1 MSELVARAAK
11 IAAGCLTRRSKRY
24 DLAKVH
30 ARGCIAAAPQPQDTW
45 VTVHNVKSCNDGG
58 ILDLDDHLN
67 DVVDD
72 REQIIAVFEEQ
83 TSPCPTHNA
92 GDGTSASSVGTESPD
107 IFHCNELNHN
117 GGIKGGSSYID
128 VEEITADKLP
138 VGVAPLQVRR
148 GSEPTLNRLSPVSS
162 EPDPSKRWSAA
173 VVVDDLSLTRDVKEN
188 GSLSDNEQQPPP
200 PPGERGEGSG
210 GEEKSNAG
218 TLSRISRGSGRL
230 SMLGNNPH
238 MLRWA
243 EAADRQLYKFQDSR
257 KEPLGSAGSSPDR
270 DSAASSGSSQE
281 ERDSIVVLKNEAGPL
296 GIHVVPEQGS
306 GGRDMGLV
314 IQGIEP
320 GGRIDRD
327 GRLRVGD
334 TIVEVN
340 GRSLLHLSFQ
350 AAQQV
355 FKEALQSQEICLHLS
370 RRRPTHS
377 GSSPMSSPPPPLPL
391 SLPPSLSST
400 QSSSDAG
407 FSSVTSSLQSPPKRP
422 PPPPFRNDPVEGL
435 NNGVINGLVE
445 GEERS
450 GLNSKVAT
458 VTPTKKLPPPPPS
471 ATANGRSTASSLNV
485 ANTRKIGRKVHIK
498 LVKGPEGLG
507 FSVTTRDNP
516 AGGNCP
522 IYIKNILPRG
532 AAIDDGRLRPGDR
545 LLEVNGVEMTGRSQ
559 TDAVTILRN
568 APPGSTVE
576 LVVSRQEPD
585 PSPSPGLPREIPP
598 EKAGDEVGIFP
609 WRQKEILTLDIP
621 LNDTGSA
628 GLGVSVKGKTSTGAS
643 TPVDLG
649 IFVKSV
655 IHGGAA
661 SKDGRLRTNDQLLNI
676 NGISLL
682 GMTNSQ
688 AMETLRRA
696 MTQGEGPNPNAITLT
711 IARRVPSQDVAE
723 NLRFEEGF
731 LSSGDS
737 FSVHLRSDSLL
748 SSDSTA
754 ASSSCEN
761 LSVSGGSGRT
771 PDHSTSGNSENTVVY
786 VPKQPPPPP
795 VHEYGFG
802 RNPVLER
809 LMGQSSGTLP
819 SNLRNESYLRASHD
833 SWVSERHSRHHTAP
847 RTAPNHRPTPLSPS
861 TGRVPPDTV
870 QIEDDYPA
878 SLRGGDTSVPPMTPV
893 EEEAPTPTLGHNS
906 NNLNQSE
913 LSLVDG
919 GNFCR
924 DGFGRQ
930 SISEKRHAHLD
941 ARNTDTYK
949 RNKRT
954 REEQEKANARQQQT
968 EVKTSISP
976 PTVGIGS
983 HRDGA
988 DPRRP
993 TALNG
998 KEQQNGNLMRSNS
1011 ADSLLSHS
1019 KSHGATESTY
1029 LVKCQQ
1035 VSKVHR
1041 NPLFFYPACCFMV
1054 NGDSPST
1061 DASCHTTNTTVT
1073 KSNNSGSGNG
1083 TVQLVG
1089 PSLGMRKSSSLE
1101 SLQTL
1106 MVQGPDGTVT
1116 ASTSQNPRQERGARG
1131 CNESFRAA
1139 VDRSYDGPSAAGTQN
1154 SADQMETLEE
1164 EKESE
1169 TGSATSAEHR
1179 GSCPLHSVT
1188 VPLDAREAAAYASK
1202 DAASSK
1208 PTQRKKGL
1216 LKGLGSV
1223 FSRFGKNRKTIP
1235 EPGSKLSRE
1244 ELEQEAERL
1253 RARQAA
1259 RDEQERI
1266 QEQYRKLLEQQQQQ
1280 QQQQEQQQRQ
1290 QPSHQHMQPSH
1301 QPPLPPLPTQ
1311 QQQQY
1316 QQNHHFQN
1324 QRGSV
1329 QHQQSPCSV
1338 SSPPPCPSRS
1348 TPTTTSAA
1356 SRQERMQLLRAQHQ
1370 KRHVERQGHYPR
1382 DDLEEWYE
1390 QDLQHKMLRSPVP
1403 PQGRPLPPV
1412 PHALPP
1418 PAYGTC
1424 GYAQRAIP
1432 KVLPLCPLTWDLS
1445 SLTVKRTC
1453 YTTQK
1458 RTQSLMY
1465 ARCVY
1470 CNKPM
1475 ANSYCMVCSPQRNT
1489 SFGRS
1494 FSLRTSRGLQR
1505 RESDVV
1511 HSRSQSF
1518 DIFKEM
1524 ERPGSRVGL
1533 ADPTQYSH
1541 YVNFNEIQLHLRQ
1554 FQQKQQQQQQLLSQ
1568 SRDPTC
1574 SSSSQPVP
1582 PPPMSNR
1589 SRSERPSSNYFEY
1602 ETVQGT
1608 PSKPQKERIGMGPTE
1623 SSSLPRHAHVAGHR
1637 MVYAKTVPTQQ
1648 TMLPPHS
1655 SLGSGNG
1662 GVMIKTVPRA
1672 APRAHIQTMAGY
1684 RNSPN
1689 HLSQV
1694 YGITSRHDIGQQMP
1708 GSKV

>member
-1 MSELVARAAK
+1 MKVTVNFGPVRVIVPCGNGDLLVRDLVDLAITRYK
-11 IAAGCLTRRSKRY
+11 KAAGK
-24 DLAKVH
+24 
-30 ARGCIAAAPQPQDTW
+30 PQDTW

-83 TSPCPTHNA
+83 SSPCPTHNA

-117 GGIKGGSSYID
+117 GGIKGGSSYVD

-270 DSAASSGSSQE
+270 DSAASSGSSHE

-370 RRRPTHS
+370 RRRPAHS

-407 FSSVTSSLQSPPKRP
+407 FSSVTSSMQSPPKRP
-422 PPPPFRNDPVEGL
+422 PPPPFRKDPSEGL
-435 NNGVINGLVE
+435 NNGVVNGLVE

-795 VHEYGFG
+795 VHEYGYG

-833 SWVSERHSRHHTAP
+833 SWLSERHSRHHTAP
-847 RTAPNHRPTPLSPS
+847 RTAPNHRPTPLSPNTS
-861 TGRVPPDTV
+861 RVPADTV
-870 QIEDDYPA
+870 QIEDDYP
-878 SLRGGDTSVPPMTPV
+878 SCLRGGDTSVPPMTPV
-893 EEEAPTPTLGHNS
+893 EEEAPTPTLGHDS

-919 GNFCR
+919 GTFCR

-976 PTVGIGS
+976 PTIGNGS

-998 KEQQNGNLMRSNS
+998 KEQHNGNLMRSNS

-1019 KSHGATESTY
+1019 KSHGATEST
-1029 LVKCQQ
+1029 
-1035 VSKVHR
+1035 
-1041 NPLFFYPACCFMV
+1041 FMV

-1073 KSNNSGSGNG
+1073 KSNHSGSGNG

-1106 MVQGPDGTVT
+1106 MVQGPDGTVM

-1179 GSCPLHSVT
+1179 GGCPLHSVT

-1202 DAASSK
+1202 DMATSK

-1280 QQQQEQQQRQ
+1280 QQQQQQEQQQRQQQ

-1311 QQQQY
+1311 QQQY
-1316 QQNHHFQN
+1316 QQHHHFQN
-1324 QRGSV
+1324 QRGPV
-1329 QHQQSPCSV
+1329 QHQQPPCSV

-1403 PQGRPLPPV
+1403 P
-1412 PHALPP
+1412 
-1418 PAYGTC
+1418 
-1424 GYAQRAIP
+1424 
-1432 KVLPLCPLTWDLS
+1432 
-1445 SLTVKRTC
+1445 
-1453 YTTQK
+1453 
-1458 RTQSLMY
+1458 
-1465 ARCVY
+1465 
-1470 CNKPM
+1470 
-1475 ANSYCMVCSPQRNT
+1475 
-1489 SFGRS
+1489 
-1494 FSLRTSRGLQR
+1494 R

-1533 ADPTQYSH
+1533 VDPTQYSH

-1554 FQQKQQQQQQLLSQ
+1554 FQQKQQQQVSSQ

-1608 PSKPQKERIGMGPTE
+1608 PTKPQKERNGMGPTE

-1648 TMLPPHS
+1648 TMLPSHGS
-1655 SLGSGNG
+1655 VGSGNG

-1672 APRAHIQTMAGY
+1672 APRAHLQTVAGY

>member
-30 ARGCIAAAPQPQDTW
+30 ARGCIAAAAAPQPQDTW

-72 REQIIAVFEEQ
+72 REQIIAVFEEHS
-83 TSPCPTHNA
+83 SPCPTHNA

-117 GGIKGGSSYID
+117 GGVKGGSSYVD

-148 GSEPTLNRLSPVSS
+148 GSEPTLNRLSPVSC
-162 EPDPSKRWSAA
+162 ELDPSKRWSAA
-173 VVVDDLSLTRDVKEN
+173 VVVDDLSLTRGVKEN

-210 GEEKSNAG
+210 GEEKSTAG
-218 TLSRISRGSGRL
+218 MLSRISRGSGRL

-270 DSAASSGSSQE
+270 DSAASSGSSHE

-340 GRSLLHLSFQ
+340 GRSLLNLSFQ

-355 FKEALQSQEICLHLS
+355 FKEALQSPEICLHLS

-400 QSSSDAG
+400 LSGSDAG
-407 FSSVTSSLQSPPKRP
+407 SSLTSSTQSPPKRP
-422 PPPPFRNDPVEGL
+422 PPPPSSFRKDPAEEL
-435 NNGVINGLVE
+435 NNGSVNGLVE

-458 VTPTKKLPPPPPS
+458 VTPTKKLPPPPPN
-471 ATANGRSTASSLNV
+471 AAANGRSTSSCLNV

-643 TPVDLG
+643 SPVDLG

-795 VHEYGFG
+795 VHEYGYG

-833 SWVSERHSRHHTAP
+833 SWAAERYSRHHTAP
-847 RTAPNHRPTPLSPS
+847 RTAPNHRPTPLSPNTS
-861 TGRVPPDTV
+861 RESADTV
-870 QIEDDYPA
+870 QIEDDYSS
-878 SLRGGDTSVPPMTPV
+878 SLRGEDTSVPPMTPV
-893 EEEAPTPTLGHNS
+893 EEEAPTPTLGHDS

-919 GNFCR
+919 GIFCR

-954 REEQEKANARQQQT
+954 REEQDKANARQQQT

-976 PTVGIGS
+976 PTIGNGS

-1019 KSHGATESTY
+1019 RSHGPPESTY

-1041 NPLFFYPACCFMV
+1041 NHLFFYPACCFMV

-1061 DASCHTTNTTVT
+1061 DASCQTTNTTVT
-1073 KSNNSGSGNG
+1073 KSNHSGSGNG
-1083 TVQLVG
+1083 TAQLVG

-1106 MVQGPDGTVT
+1106 MVQGPDGTIV

-1139 VDRSYDGPSAAGTQN
+1139 VDRSYDGPSTAGAQN

-1169 TGSATSAEHR
+1169 TGSATSGEHR
-1179 GSCPLHSVT
+1179 GGCPLHSVT
-1188 VPLDAREAAAYASK
+1188 VPLDAREAAAYTSK
-1202 DAASSK
+1202 DTASSK

-1280 QQQQEQQQRQ
+1280 QQQEQQQQQQQQQQRQ
-1290 QPSHQHMQPSH
+1290 QQHMQPSH

-1316 QQNHHFQN
+1316 QQQQHHHFQN
-1324 QRGSV
+1324 QGWLFLQRGPV
-1329 QHQQSPCSV
+1329 QHQQPSPSV
-1338 SSPPPCPSRS
+1338 SSPPPCPSRG
-1348 TPTTTSAA
+1348 TPTSASAA

-1390 QDLQHKMLRSPVP
+1390 KDLQHKMRSPVP

-1412 PHALPP
+1412 PHALLP

-1432 KVLPLCPLTWDLS
+1432 KA
-1445 SLTVKRTC
+1445 VKRTC
-1453 YTTQK
+1453 YTQK
-1458 RTQSLMY
+1458 RIQSVMY
-1465 ARCVY
+1465 TSCVY
-1470 CNKPM
+1470 CNKPL
-1475 ANSYCMVCSPQRNT
+1475 AN
-1489 SFGRS
+1489 GRS
-1494 FSLRTSRGLQR
+1494 VR
-1505 RESDVV
+1505 RDSDVV

-1533 ADPTQYSH
+1533 VDPTQYSH

-1554 FQQKQQQQQQLLSQ
+1554 FQQKQQQQPQQQQQQVSSQ

-1574 SSSSQPVP
+1574 SSSSQPAP

-1589 SRSERPSSNYFEY
+1589 SRPERPSSNYFEY
-1602 ETVQGT
+1602 ETVQGV
-1608 PSKPQKERIGMGPTE
+1608 PPKPQKERNGMGPTE
-1623 SSSLPRHAHVAGHR
+1623 SNSLPRHAHVAGHR
-1637 MVYAKTVPTQQ
+1637 MVYAKTVPMQQ
-1648 TMLPPHS
+1648 TMLPTHS
-1655 SLGSGNG
+1655 ALGSGNV

-1672 APRAHIQTMAGY
+1672 APRAHLQTMAGY
-1684 RNSPN
+1684 RHSPN

>member
-1 MSELVARAAK
+1 MKVTVNFGPVRVIVPCGNGDLLVRD
-11 IAAGCLTRRSKRY
+11 LV
-24 DLAKVH
+24 DLAITRYKKASGKVSSLP
-30 ARGCIAAAPQPQDTW
+30 ALSRQLPAFPKRAFVLASDSPQDTW

-58 ILDLDDHLN
+58 ILDPDDHLN

-72 REQIIAVFEEQ
+72 REQIIAVFEERS
-83 TSPCPTHNA
+83 SPCQIHNA

-117 GGIKGGSSYID
+117 GTVKGGGSSYID

-138 VGVAPLQVRR
+138 LGVAPLQVRR

-162 EPDPSKRWSAA
+162 EPDPTKRWSAA
-173 VVVDDLSLTRDVKEN
+173 VVVDDLSLSQGGKEN
-188 GSLSDNEQQPPP
+188 GSLSSDGEQQHPAPPALVL

-210 GEEKSNAG
+210 GEEKSG
-218 TLSRISRGSGRL
+218 GLSRISRGSGRL

-257 KEPLGSAGSSPDR
+257 KDPLGSAGSSPDR
-270 DSAASSGSSQE
+270 DSAASSGSSNE
-281 ERDSIVVLKNEAGPL
+281 ERDSIVILKNEAGPL

-355 FKEALQSQEICLHLS
+355 FKEALQSPEICLHLS
-370 RRRPTHS
+370 RRRHHG
-377 GSSPMSSPPPPLPL
+377 GSPASTPPPLPL
-391 SLPPSLSST
+391 SLPPAMQSPQSGSSEAG
-400 QSSSDAG
+400 SSSLA
-407 FSSVTSSLQSPPKRP
+407 SSSLSPPKRRP
-422 PPPPFRNDPVEGL
+422 PPPSPFHKDSKEDL
-435 NNGVINGLVE
+435 NNGVVNGLVE

-458 VTPTKKLPPPPPS
+458 VTPTKKITPPP
-471 ATANGRSTASSLNV
+471 TAASNSRGASGTCLNV

-598 EKAGDEVGIFP
+598 EKAGEEVGIFP

-628 GLGVSVKGKTSTGAS
+628 GLGVSVKGKTSTGPN

-676 NGISLL
+676 NGTSLL

-761 LSVSGGSGRT
+761 LSVSGNSGRT

-786 VPKQPPPPP
+786 VPKQPPP
-795 VHEYGFG
+795 VHDYGYG

-809 LMGQSSGTLP
+809 LMGQSAGTLP

-833 SWVSERHSRHHTAP
+833 SWAAERHGRHHMAP
-847 RTAPNHRPTPLSPS
+847 RTAPNHRPTPLSPLS
-861 TGRVPPDTV
+861 PLSLNTSRGSADTV
-870 QIEDDYPA
+870 QIEDDYP
-878 SLRGGDTSVPPMTPV
+878 SSVRSGGDTGAPPMTPV
-893 EEEAPTPTLGHNS
+893 QEEAPPTPTLVQDG

-954 REEQEKANARQQQT
+954 REEQEKNSRQT
-968 EVKTSISP
+968 EVKTSVSPP
-976 PTVGIGS
+976 PTVNGGPP
-983 HRDGA
+983 HRDGT
-988 DPRRP
+988 DYRRP
-993 TALNG
+993 TALSG
-998 KEQQNGNLMRSNS
+998 KEQQQQNGNLVRSNS

-1019 KSHGATESTY
+1019 RSHGPTESTY

-1041 NPLFFYPACCFMV
+1041 NPLFFYPTCCFMV

-1073 KSNNSGSGNG
+1073 KSNYSSSGNG
-1083 TVQLVG
+1083 TVQLLG

-1101 SLQTL
+1101 SLHTL
-1106 MVQGPDGTVT
+1106 GAQDSSGGA
-1116 ASTSQNPRQERGARG
+1116 ASSMGAAATQNPRGARG

-1139 VDRSYDGPSAAGTQN
+1139 VDRSYDGPPAAGTQN
-1154 SADQMETLEE
+1154 CADQMETLEE

-1169 TGSATSAEHR
+1169 TGSATSTEHR
-1179 GSCPLHSVT
+1179 GGCPLHSVT
-1188 VPLDAREAAAYASK
+1188 VPLDAHEAAAYAASK
-1202 DAASSK
+1202 DAASTSK

-1280 QQQQEQQQRQ
+1280 QQQQ
-1290 QPSHQHMQPSH
+1290 HMQPSH

-1316 QQNHHFQN
+1316 QQYQQQHHHFPN
-1324 QRGSV
+1324 QRGPA
-1329 QHQQSPCSV
+1329 QQQPPPPPL
-1338 SSPPPCPSRS
+1338 SSPPPCPSRG
-1348 TPTTTSAA
+1348 TPTMGSAA

-1390 QDLQHKMLRSPVP
+1390 QDLQHKMMRSPVP

-1412 PHALPP
+1412 PHAFLP

-1424 GYAQRAIP
+1424 GYAQRAPP
-1432 KVLPLCPLTWDLS
+1432 K
-1445 SLTVKRTC
+1445 
-1453 YTTQK
+1453 
-1458 RTQSLMY
+1458 
-1465 ARCVY
+1465 
-1470 CNKPM
+1470 
-1475 ANSYCMVCSPQRNT
+1475 
-1489 SFGRS
+1489 
-1494 FSLRTSRGLQR
+1494 R

-1533 ADPTQYSH
+1533 VDPTQYSH

-1554 FQQKQQQQQQLLSQ
+1554 FQQKQQQQQQQ
-1568 SRDPTC
+1568 QQQAPQPRDP
-1574 SSSSQPVP
+1574 SSSSSNSQQAP
-1582 PPPMSNR
+1582 PPPPPNR

-1602 ETVQGT
+1602 ESVQGVS
-1608 PSKPQKERIGMGPTE
+1608 SKPPSERNGTGPPE
-1623 SSSLPRHAHVAGHR
+1623 SNSLPRHAHVAGHR
-1637 MVYAKTVPTQQ
+1637 MVYAKTTVAAPPPLQQ
-1648 TMLPPHS
+1648 QQQSLPHN
-1655 SLGSGNG
+1655 LRTASGNG
-1662 GVMIKTVPRA
+1662 GLMIKTVPRA
-1672 APRAHIQTMAGY
+1672 APRAHLQAVAGY
-1684 RNSPN
+1684 RHSPN

-1694 YGITSRHDIGQQMP
+1694 YSTALRHEVGQQQLP

>member
-1 MSELVARAAK
+1 MKVTVNFGPVRVIVPCGNGDLLVRDLVDLAITRYK
-11 IAAGCLTRRSKRY
+11 KAAGK
-24 DLAKVH
+24 
-30 ARGCIAAAPQPQDTW
+30 PQDTW

-83 TSPCPTHNA
+83 SSPCPTHNA

-117 GGIKGGSSYID
+117 GGIKGGSSYVD

-188 GSLSDNEQQPPP
+188 GSLSDNELQPPP

-257 KEPLGSAGSSPDR
+257 KDPLGSAGSSPDR

-306 GGRDMGLV
+306 GGKLFGYLYLSSCGTRDMGLV

-370 RRRPTHS
+370 RRRPAHS

-407 FSSVTSSLQSPPKRP
+407 FSSVTSSMQSPPKRP
-422 PPPPFRNDPVEGL
+422 PPPPSFRKDPAEGL
-435 NNGVINGLVE
+435 NNGVVNGLVE

-737 FSVHLRSDSLL
+737 FSSQ
-748 SSDSTA
+748 
-754 ASSSCEN
+754 
-761 LSVSGGSGRT
+761 GGSGRT

-795 VHEYGFG
+795 VHEYGYG

-833 SWVSERHSRHHTAP
+833 SWVSERHSH
-847 RTAPNHRPTPLSPS
+847 
-861 TGRVPPDTV
+861 TV
-870 QIEDDYPA
+870 QIEDDYPT

-893 EEEAPTPTLGHNS
+893 EEEAPTPALGHES

-949 RNKRT
+949 
-954 REEQEKANARQQQT
+954 AQQ
-968 EVKTSISP
+968 
-976 PTVGIGS
+976 
-983 HRDGA
+983 A
-988 DPRRP
+988 
-993 TALNG
+993 
-998 KEQQNGNLMRSNS
+998 
-1011 ADSLLSHS
+1011 
-1019 KSHGATESTY
+1019 
-1029 LVKCQQ
+1029 
-1035 VSKVHR
+1035 
-1041 NPLFFYPACCFMV
+1041 
-1054 NGDSPST
+1054 
-1061 DASCHTTNTTVT
+1061 
-1073 KSNNSGSGNG
+1073 
-1083 TVQLVG
+1083 
-1089 PSLGMRKSSSLE
+1089 
-1101 SLQTL
+1101 
-1106 MVQGPDGTVT
+1106 
-1116 ASTSQNPRQERGARG
+1116 
-1131 CNESFRAA
+1131 
-1139 VDRSYDGPSAAGTQN
+1139 
-1154 SADQMETLEE
+1154 
-1164 EKESE
+1164 
-1169 TGSATSAEHR
+1169 
-1179 GSCPLHSVT
+1179 
-1188 VPLDAREAAAYASK
+1188 DARRTGE
-1202 DAASSK
+1202 
-1208 PTQRKKGL
+1208 
-1216 LKGLGSV
+1216 
-1223 FSRFGKNRKTIP
+1223 
-1235 EPGSKLSRE
+1235 
-1244 ELEQEAERL
+1244 
-1253 RARQAA
+1253 
-1259 RDEQERI
+1259 
-1266 QEQYRKLLEQQQQQ
+1266 
-1280 QQQQEQQQRQ
+1280 
-1290 QPSHQHMQPSH
+1290 
-1301 QPPLPPLPTQ
+1301 
-1311 QQQQY
+1311 
-1316 QQNHHFQN
+1316 
-1324 QRGSV
+1324 
-1329 QHQQSPCSV
+1329 
-1338 SSPPPCPSRS
+1338 
-1348 TPTTTSAA
+1348 
-1356 SRQERMQLLRAQHQ
+1356 
-1370 KRHVERQGHYPR
+1370 VE
-1382 DDLEEWYE
+1382 
-1390 QDLQHKMLRSPVP
+1390 
-1403 PQGRPLPPV
+1403 
-1412 PHALPP
+1412 
-1418 PAYGTC
+1418 C
-1424 GYAQRAIP
+1424 
-1432 KVLPLCPLTWDLS
+1432 
-1445 SLTVKRTC
+1445 
-1453 YTTQK
+1453 
-1458 RTQSLMY
+1458 
-1465 ARCVY
+1465 
-1470 CNKPM
+1470 
-1475 ANSYCMVCSPQRNT
+1475 
-1489 SFGRS
+1489 
-1494 FSLRTSRGLQR
+1494 
-1505 RESDVV
+1505 
-1511 HSRSQSF
+1511 
-1518 DIFKEM
+1518 
-1524 ERPGSRVGL
+1524 
-1533 ADPTQYSH
+1533 
-1541 YVNFNEIQLHLRQ
+1541 
-1554 FQQKQQQQQQLLSQ
+1554 
-1568 SRDPTC
+1568 
-1574 SSSSQPVP
+1574 
-1582 PPPMSNR
+1582 
-1589 SRSERPSSNYFEY
+1589 
-1602 ETVQGT
+1602 
-1608 PSKPQKERIGMGPTE
+1608 
-1623 SSSLPRHAHVAGHR
+1623 
-1637 MVYAKTVPTQQ
+1637 
-1648 TMLPPHS
+1648 
-1655 SLGSGNG
+1655 
-1662 GVMIKTVPRA
+1662 
-1672 APRAHIQTMAGY
+1672 
-1684 RNSPN
+1684 
-1689 HLSQV
+1689 
-1694 YGITSRHDIGQQMP
+1694 
-1708 GSKV
+1708 

>member
-1 MSELVARAAK
+1 
-11 IAAGCLTRRSKRY
+11 
-24 DLAKVH
+24 
-30 ARGCIAAAPQPQDTW
+30 
-45 VTVHNVKSCNDGG
+45 
-58 ILDLDDHLN
+58 
-67 DVVDD
+67 
-72 REQIIAVFEEQ
+72 
-83 TSPCPTHNA
+83 
-92 GDGTSASSVGTESPD
+92 
-107 IFHCNELNHN
+107 
-117 GGIKGGSSYID
+117 
-128 VEEITADKLP
+128 
-138 VGVAPLQVRR
+138 
-148 GSEPTLNRLSPVSS
+148 
-162 EPDPSKRWSAA
+162 
-173 VVVDDLSLTRDVKEN
+173 
-188 GSLSDNEQQPPP
+188 
-200 PPGERGEGSG
+200 
-210 GEEKSNAG
+210 
-218 TLSRISRGSGRL
+218 
-230 SMLGNNPH
+230 MLGNNPH

-306 GGRDMGLV
+306 GGKRLFRKLFACAYLFLCGTRDMGLV

-435 NNGVINGLVE
+435 NNGVVNGLVE
-445 GEERS
+445 GEERKLIQG

-870 QIEDDYPA
+870 QIEDDYPT

-924 DGFGRQ
+924 D
-930 SISEKRHAHLD
+930 
-941 ARNTDTYK
+941 
-949 RNKRT
+949 
-954 REEQEKANARQQQT
+954 
-968 EVKTSISP
+968 
-976 PTVGIGS
+976 VGIGS

-1106 MVQGPDGTVT
+1106 MVQGPDGTVM

-1223 FSRFGKNRKTIP
+1223 FRFGKNRKTIP

-1432 KVLPLCPLTWDLS
+1432 KV
-1445 SLTVKRTC
+1445 
-1453 YTTQK
+1453 
-1458 RTQSLMY
+1458 
-1465 ARCVY
+1465 
-1470 CNKPM
+1470 
-1475 ANSYCMVCSPQRNT
+1475 CSPQRNT

-1541 YVNFNEIQLHLRQ
+1541 YV
-1554 FQQKQQQQQQLLSQ
+1554 
-1568 SRDPTC
+1568 
-1574 SSSSQPVP
+1574 
-1582 PPPMSNR
+1582 
-1589 SRSERPSSNYFEY
+1589 
-1602 ETVQGT
+1602 
-1608 PSKPQKERIGMGPTE
+1608 
-1623 SSSLPRHAHVAGHR
+1623 
-1637 MVYAKTVPTQQ
+1637 
-1648 TMLPPHS
+1648 
-1655 SLGSGNG
+1655 
-1662 GVMIKTVPRA
+1662 
-1672 APRAHIQTMAGY
+1672 
-1684 RNSPN
+1684 
-1689 HLSQV
+1689 